1 MELTLMNYRND
12 KVSVDIGDRE
22 DIGTIFISIISG
34 DEIAHITYKDFSQKR
49 FDSNELLGELRLMDF
64 DDGCYMLYNINECY
78 MLYNINEKDNL
89 LDNPKWINRTS
100 SYDDS
105 FDESEAEE

>member
-1 MELTLMNYRND
+1 MELTLMNYTND
-12 KVSVDIGDRE
+12 KVSVDIGDKE

-34 DEIAHITYKDFSQKR
+34 DEIAHIIYKDFSHKW
-49 FDSNELLGELRLMDF
+49 FDSNKLLGGFRFMDF
-64 DDGCYMLYNINECY
+64 DDGCY

-100 SYDDS
+100 SYDYD
-105 FDESEAEE
+105 FEESEDK